1 MTRLARLLPLLA
13 FAMLPALG
21 ALAPA
26 LAQGDNPLSAPVKLL
41 VPEVISVR
49 PHDTS
54 AYTQGLLL
62 YDGYLYEST
71 GRHGASTLRKV
82 DPQTGE
88 VLQMISVPEEY
99 FAEGLALVGDR
110 LIQLTWQ
117 SEVAFIYDRETFEQ
131 VGTFT
136 YEGEGWGLC
145 TDGRYLYMSDGTP
158 FLDIRDPQTF
168 ELIFSGLVTVQG
180 SLVERLNEL
189 ECVGDYIYANIWQ
202 TDYIVQI
209 DKYNGV
215 VVAIIDASN
224 LLTAEERAQF
234 DDQEVLNG
242 IAYLPETDTF
252 LLTGKHW
259 PKMYEVR
266 FVEKQQ
272 GTSQ

>member
-1 MTRLARLLPLLA
+1 MARFVRLVPLLVLLLVTLSA
-13 FAMLPALG
+13 FAPT
-21 ALAPA
+21 
-26 LAQGDNPLSAPVKLL
+26 LAQSDNPLYAPVKLL
-41 VPEVISVR
+41 EPQVLSVR
-49 PHDTS
+49 PHDTT

-62 YDGYLYEST
+62 YNGYLYEST

-88 VLQMISVPEEY
+88 VLQMIRVPDEY
-99 FAEGLALVGDR
+99 FAEGLALVDDR

-117 SEVAFIYDRETFEQ
+117 SGVAFIYDRETFEQ
-131 VGTFT
+131 IGTYT

-145 TDGRYLYMSDGTP
+145 TDGRYLYMSDGSP
-158 FLDIRDPQTF
+158 FLDVRDPQTF

-189 ECVGDYIYANIWQ
+189 ECVGDYVYANIWQ

-209 DKYNGV
+209 NKYNGV
-215 VVAIIDASN
+215 VVAVIDASN
-224 LLTAEERAQF
+224 LLTEEEKAQF
-234 DDQEVLNG
+234 DEQEVLNG

-252 LLTGKHW
+252 LITGKHW

-266 FVEKQQ
+266 FVEKQS

>member
-1 MTRLARLLPLLA
+1 MARLARFVPFLALLLA
-13 FAMLPALG
+13 ALG

-26 LAQGDNPLSAPVKLL
+26 LAQSDNPLYAPVRLL
-41 VPEVISVR
+41 QPEVLSVR

-62 YDGYLYEST
+62 HDGYLYEST

-88 VLQMISVPEEY
+88 VLQMIRVPDEY
-99 FAEGLALVGDR
+99 FAEGLALVGNH

-117 SEVAFIYDRETFEQ
+117 SEVAFVYDLETFEQ
-131 VGTFT
+131 VGTFN
-136 YEGEGWGLC
+136 YDGEGWGLC

-158 FLDIRDPQTF
+158 FLDVRDMQTF

-215 VVAIIDASN
+215 VVAVIDASN
-224 LLTAEERAQF
+224 LLTDEERAQF
-234 DDQEVLNG
+234 DEQEVLNG

-252 LLTGKHW
+252 LITGKHW

-266 FVEKQQ
+266 FVEKEREAAQ
-272 GTSQ
+272 

>member
-1 MTRLARLLPLLA
+1 MTRFVRLAPLLV
-13 FAMLPALG
+13 LLLITLG
-21 ALAPA
+21 VLAPA
-26 LAQGDNPLSAPVKLL
+26 LAQSDNPLYAPVKWLK
-41 VPEVISVR
+41 PEVLSVR

-62 YDGYLYEST
+62 YNGYLYEST

-88 VLQMISVPEEY
+88 VLQMISVPDEY
-99 FAEGLALVGDR
+99 FAEGLALVDDR

-131 VGTFT
+131 IGTYT

-158 FLDIRDPQTF
+158 FLDVRDPQTF

-189 ECVGDYIYANIWQ
+189 ECVDDYIYANIWQ

-209 DKYNGV
+209 NKYNGV
-215 VVAIIDASN
+215 VVAVIDASN
-224 LLTAEERAQF
+224 LLSEEEKAQF
-234 DDQEVLNG
+234 DEQEVLNG

-252 LLTGKHW
+252 LITGKHW

-266 FVEKQQ
+266 FVEKEPSANQ
-272 GTSQ
+272 

>member
-1 MTRLARLLPLLA
+1 MARFVRLIPLLVLLLVTLSV
-13 FAMLPALG
+13 FAPT
-21 ALAPA
+21 
-26 LAQGDNPLSAPVKLL
+26 LAQSDNPLYTPVKLL
-41 VPEVISVR
+41 EPEVLSVR
-49 PHDTS
+49 PHDTT

-62 YDGYLYEST
+62 HDGYLYEST

-88 VLQMISVPEEY
+88 VLQMIRVPDEY
-99 FAEGLALVGDR
+99 FAEGLALVDDR

-131 VGTFT
+131 IGTYT

-158 FLDIRDPQTF
+158 FLDVRDPQTF

-209 DKYNGV
+209 NKYNGV
-215 VVAIIDASN
+215 VVAVIDASN
-224 LLTAEERAQF
+224 LLTEEERAQF
-234 DDQEVLNG
+234 DEQEVLNG

-252 LLTGKHW
+252 LITGKHW

-266 FVEKQQ
+266 FVEKQTGAGQ
-272 GTSQ
+272 